1 MNDLFGYLKS
11 SKDLALIKSCVFHYE
26 LEFIHPFMD
35 GNGRIGRLWQTV
47 ILKHQ
52 YPVFEYLPIETIV
65 KQRQQQYYEALSKS
79 DKSRNST
86 IFIEFMLG
94 IILESLEELL
104 SQQNRTL
111 LSSDRVLVFSSIA
124 GKKAFT
130 RKEYLRHFKEISQA
144 TASRDLKEAV
154 EEGILKKAGE
164 KNKTTY
170 TFK

>member
-1 MNDLFGYLKS
+1 M
-11 SKDLALIKSCVFHYE
+11 FHYE

-35 GNGRIGRLWQTV
+35 GNGRIGRLWKTV

-65 KQRQQQYYEALSKS
+65 KQRQQQYFEALSKS

-104 SQQNRTL
+104 T
-111 LSSDRVLVFSSIA
+111 
-124 GKKAFT
+124 K
-130 RKEYLRHFKEISQA
+130 
-144 TASRDLKEAV
+144 
-154 EEGILKKAGE
+154 
-164 KNKTTY
+164 
-170 TFK
+170 